1 MKAYTNVSRKTV
13 GEDRVAICPNFG
25 CEYMAR
31 VKPLKFRFLGFGKHP
46 KCKKHRIP
54 LVYVDERIV
63 DFVDAALACLFDK
76 AGLPPSELLES
87 IKSKFHNEVTSFVE
101 GWVYCITAG
110 RGASIISRYMD
121 TISNAYLKQLSKK
134 QIKALKKGDDS
145 KPNLVNKTI
154 KDGMDEIT
162 IQYTRILKHLRAH
175 SEILIDHQTLKS
187 LSKNLR
193 NYLKDYQKT
202 ILKRN
207 EIINSPE
214 NKREMSLKEIKSN
227 YDQILNVGT
236 CRCLLG
242 LIPESKEIKEA
253 KITSFDRF
261 TAYHEFFS
269 EGLTGKFTKSAICD
283 LVKTK
288 FTYQDNIDI
297 LDETKY
303 KIPFQ
308 NQKPKSIMTV
318 KCTQEELLGKIF
330 KFGESLQLG
339 ILTIYYICDIFPKKN
354 EIDKLFFS
362 GKELSQI
369 LSKSEFFFNNIR
381 RELLDENFVQY
392 CGTISKKKHSFV
404 KIYTITKQGADFA
417 AEIIKS
423 KIQEF
428 SNLFNDLTLRLEQRY
443 KEYNK
448 ELMSSENN
456 IVIRSIEEI
465 NNDLKKIA
473 EENNA
478 KMLTTYKSD
487 ENKIIFRCKECN
499 KEFKDI
505 YKNIKRRQEPKIACP
520 FCFPELRPNTYIP
533 EELREKIAKYVLVE
547 LRQITIYNL
556 VEKEILENIVSIR
569 DSVFRQI
576 EIKKAPILDNRIQAD
591 ADFRQYIKNYIQ
603 LIVKLLIKI
612 KLLNETKQKINI
624 TEVAK
629 ETHDKK
635 IVSLKSWVV
644 FSTKIIQYLR
654 QNLDFNIRSR
664 HHDTFQKSAQ
674 VSIRNFR
681 NLYKLIDD
689 ITITYLKKDLQMKI
703 DIHYNGICQGNNG
716 ACQFNVDYRFLP
728 ALSHHHLLKN
738 YKKLITRKEF
748 KYILPHTILNL
759 KFERAIK
766 LMQTQIGG
774 LGLACLNCHFS
785 KHHVIYNFS
794 PIFTFLQK
802 LSLEN
807 INENPS
813 DVLIKLK
820 SLVSIYYNQKKKK
833 TKMSKNYT
841 QAQQKTMIKD
851 GIRKSTLAFVKKK
864 YSIQFLFG
872 NDYVCPIC
880 RKANINEHLN
890 CFVAHHTNED
900 IFRDDLEKIEFGK
913 EYKKKDID
921 WLIENIIIQ
930 ECVFICI
937 NCHQMLHAVNFR
949 DYALTILESK
959 TDEIF
964 VRNYYSQLDKQI
976 SKLKNRI
983 LILKK
988 KIENHLIQIPNPL
1001 QLIFEKGDG
1010 LKRNLICIYYICEVF
1025 SKDKENP
1032 FFTSGELNFII
1043 NKARSFRNFK
1053 HKLIHL
1059 DYIQV
1064 VENFQRIY
1072 HITPKGKEKARELI
1086 NQKLND
1092 FPKRFRD
1099 LIDIWENNYVEY
1111 QLKMKQNKY
1120 FFGKEIL

>member
-1 MKAYTNVSRKTV
+1 MKAYTNVSRKNV

-25 CEYMAR
+25 CEYMTR
-31 VKPLKFRFLGFGKHP
+31 VKPLKLRFLGFGKHP

-54 LVYVDERIV
+54 LVYVDERIG

-76 AGLPPSELLES
+76 AGLPPSELLEDVN
-87 IKSKFHNEVTSFVE
+87 SKFPDELNSFVE
-101 GWVYCITAG
+101 GWVYCITVG
-110 RGASIISRYMD
+110 RGAPIVSRYMD
-121 TISNAYLKQLSKK
+121 TISNAYLKQLTKK
-134 QIKALKKGDDS
+134 QIKAFKKGDDS
-145 KPNLVNKTI
+145 KPNLVNKAI

-162 IQYTRILKHLRAH
+162 IQYTRFLKHLRAH
-175 SEILIDHQTLKS
+175 SEILIDHQKLKS
-187 LSKNLR
+187 LSKSLR
-193 NYLKDYQKT
+193 NYLKDWQKYV
-202 ILKRN
+202 LKHN

-214 NKREMSLKEIKSN
+214 NEREMSLKEIKSN

-242 LIPESKEIKEA
+242 LNPESKEIKKA

-261 TAYHEFFS
+261 SAYHKFFS

-308 NQKPKSIMTV
+308 NQKPKNIMAD
-318 KCTQEELLGKIF
+318 KCTHF
-330 KFGESLQLG
+330 
-339 ILTIYYICDIFPKKN
+339 
-354 EIDKLFFS
+354 
-362 GKELSQI
+362 
-369 LSKSEFFFNNIR
+369 
-381 RELLDENFVQY
+381 
-392 CGTISKKKHSFV
+392 
-404 KIYTITKQGADFA
+404 
-417 AEIIKS
+417 
-423 KIQEF
+423 
-428 SNLFNDLTLRLEQRY
+428 
-443 KEYNK
+443 
-448 ELMSSENN
+448 
-456 IVIRSIEEI
+456 
-465 NNDLKKIA
+465 LKKIA

-478 KMLTTYKSD
+478 KMLTTYKSY

-547 LRQITIYNL
+547 LRKTTIYNL
-556 VEKEILENIVSIR
+556 GEKEILEYIVSIR
-569 DSVFRQI
+569 DYVFRQI
-576 EIKKAPILDNRIQAD
+576 EIKKIPSLDNRIQAD
-591 ADFRQYIKNYIQ
+591 SEFRQYIKNYIQ
-603 LIVKLLIKI
+603 LIVKFLIKI
-612 KLLNETKQKINI
+612 KLLDETKQKINI

-629 ETHDKK
+629 ETHDKN

-644 FSTKIIQYLR
+644 ISTKIIQYLR

-664 HHDTFQKSAQ
+664 RHNTFQKSTQ

-689 ITITYLKKDLQMKI
+689 ITITYLKKDLQTKI
-703 DIHYNGICQGNNG
+703 DIYYDGICQGNNG
-716 ACQFNVDYRFLP
+716 TCQFNVNYRFLP
-728 ALSHHHLLKN
+728 ALSHHHLFKN

-748 KYILPHTILNL
+748 KYILPHTILDL
-759 KFERAIK
+759 KFERAIE

-774 LGLACLNCHFS
+774 LGLVCLNCHFS
-785 KHHVIYNFS
+785 KHHVIYNFPS
-794 PIFTFLQK
+794 IFAFLQK

-813 DVLIKLK
+813 DVLIQLK
-820 SLVSIYYNQKKKK
+820 SLVSIYCNHKKEKYK
-833 TKMSKNYT
+833 ISKNYT
-841 QAQQKTMIKD
+841 PAQQKAIIKD
-851 GIRKSTLAFVKKK
+851 SIRKSTLAFVKKK

-890 CFVAHHTNED
+890 CFVAHHTNSD

-921 WLIENIIIQ
+921 WLIENLIIQ

-937 NCHQMLHAVNFR
+937 NCHQMLHAKNFR

-964 VRNYYSQLDKQI
+964 VRNYYSQSDKQI
-976 SKLKNRI
+976 NKLKNRI

-1010 LKRNLICIYYICEVF
+1010 LKRNLVCIYYICEIF
-1025 SKDKENP
+1025 SKDKKNP

-1059 DYIQV
+1059 DYIQA
-1064 VENFQRIY
+1064 VENFQIIY
-1072 HITPKGKEKARELI
+1072 QITPKGKEKARELI
-1086 NQKLND
+1086 NHKLND

-1111 QLKMKQNKY
+1111 QLKMKKNKY
-1120 FFGKEIL
+1120 FFGKKIL